1 MNYLCRLSGRLPFD
15 VEEDCSKHQLLIAM
29 INKGFTAEI
38 SSGLG
43 PRVSVEARS
52 RDQGSSEFKTF
63 LKIVV

>member
-1 MNYLCRLSGRLPFD
+1 
-15 VEEDCSKHQLLIAM
+15 M
-29 INKGFTAEI
+29 INKRFTAEI
-38 SSGLG
+38 SARMG